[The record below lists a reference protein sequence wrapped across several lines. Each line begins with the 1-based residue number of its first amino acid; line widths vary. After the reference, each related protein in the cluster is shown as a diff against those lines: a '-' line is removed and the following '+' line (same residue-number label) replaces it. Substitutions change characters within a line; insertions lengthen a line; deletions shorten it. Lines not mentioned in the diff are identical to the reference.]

1 MDMGTIAFN
10 VMPIAK
16 KNLKQFKNLLNMMKD
31 VGRVMKNELF
41 QKMAKNLLENLP
53 AIVTRL
59 LLLSTL

>member
-1 MDMGTIAFN
+1 MDVETIAFN

-16 KNLKQFKNLLNMMKD
+16 KNLKQFKNLLNMMKG
-31 VGRVMKNELF
+31 VGRIMKNELF

>member
-1 MDMGTIAFN
+1 MDVETIAFN
-10 VMPIAK
+10 AMPIAK

-31 VGRVMKNELF
+31 VGRIMKNELF

-59 LLLSTL
+59 LHMSL